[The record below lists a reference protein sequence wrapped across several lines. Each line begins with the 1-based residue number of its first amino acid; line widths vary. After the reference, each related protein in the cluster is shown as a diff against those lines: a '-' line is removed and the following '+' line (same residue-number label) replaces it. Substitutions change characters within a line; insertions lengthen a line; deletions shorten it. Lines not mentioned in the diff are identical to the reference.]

1 MGEVGARPQDQA
13 GSTSNLAQ
21 PCKLDPGEWSLSD
34 EAGLRGRPPSP
45 DLGRTMVQ
53 GRERP

>member
-1 MGEVGARPQDQA
+1 MGEVGAQPQDQA